1 MNLPR
6 NDYTHLCLHADW
18 YIFKLHPLKQ
28 QYHSDKHMGE
38 STFSSDLNQQ
48 VSLLIQGDNNLLPFA
63 QYGDYCHHPEHS
75 GEKKKKSKLENMR
88 ISH

>member
-28 QYHSDKHMGE
+28 QYHSDKHAH
-38 STFSSDLNQQ
+38 SPDLY
-48 VSLLIQGDNNLLPFA
+48 L
-63 QYGDYCHHPEHS
+63 
-75 GEKKKKSKLENMR
+75 
-88 ISH
+88 